1 MMEKTQAKP
10 LTAAQQR
17 QRDKKRRTWL
27 RTGVQLFFFVSMPG
41 AFVAGFSGVKQIFL
55 HIGAGE
61 VLSVDSFTLSLLG
74 LCGFTLL
81 FDRFFCGYACAFG
94 SLGDAV
100 WALSG
105 LIQKKLF
112 HRKKQLRLPERA
124 VLLGQKVKYLL
135 LAWLVALYVTRQEKM
150 LTGASPWEVFSRLT
164 ALHLPPEGFGVGI
177 GLLVLILLGMAV
189 QPRFFCQFLCPM
201 GAVFALLPV
210 LPFARL
216 HRQSDGC
223 IPGCNA
229 CKQQCPVCLKLEETS
244 LRSGECIACEACVG
258 TCPKQN
264 IQFSG
269 IPPMQASGGCRCWVK
284 CCSSSCWAAGWA
296 FADSSELKK
305 EAAALRKRE
314 LAYGRQN
321 RLILQE
327 KRKQEVPAGELP
339 CCTYR
344 WSVVF
349 FAGCVLF
356 RGAPCFCF
364 YGNSC
369 CSICNERVISANAQC
384 SGLIQNPPCKS
395 CTDLAV
401 LRPIG
406 AFPPAQQCI
415 L

>member
-1 MMEKTQAKP
+1 M
-10 LTAAQQR
+10 
-17 QRDKKRRTWL
+17 
-27 RTGVQLFFFVSMPG
+27 
-41 AFVAGFSGVKQIFL
+41 
-55 HIGAGE
+55 
-61 VLSVDSFTLSLLG
+61 DSFTLSLMG

-112 HRKKQLRLPERA
+112 HRKKQLRLPEWA
-124 VLLGQKVKYLL
+124 VLLGQKDKYLL

-264 IQFSG
+264 IHRWDTTLCKRLWLPVLGKVLLFFLL
-269 IPPMQASGGCRCWVK
+269 GCWL
-284 CCSSSCWAAGWA
+284 G
-296 FADSSELKK
+296 
-305 EAAALRKRE
+305 
-314 LAYGRQN
+314 
-321 RLILQE
+321 
-327 KRKQEVPAGELP
+327 
-339 CCTYR
+339 
-344 WSVVF
+344 
-349 FAGCVLF
+349 
-356 RGAPCFCF
+356 FCRF
-364 YGNSC
+364 
-369 CSICNERVISANAQC
+369 I
-384 SGLIQNPPCKS
+384 
-395 CTDLAV
+395 
-401 LRPIG
+401 
-406 AFPPAQQCI
+406 
-415 L
+415 

>member
-1 MMEKTQAKP
+1 MEKTQAKP

-55 HIGAGE
+55 DIGAGE

-150 LTGASPWEVFSRLT
+150 LTGASPWEVFS
-164 ALHLPPEGFGVGI
+164 LHLPPEGFGVGI

-264 IQFSG
+264 IHRWDTTLCKRLWLPVLGKALLFFLL
-269 IPPMQASGGCRCWVK
+269 GCWL
-284 CCSSSCWAAGWA
+284 G
-296 FADSSELKK
+296 
-305 EAAALRKRE
+305 
-314 LAYGRQN
+314 
-321 RLILQE
+321 
-327 KRKQEVPAGELP
+327 
-339 CCTYR
+339 
-344 WSVVF
+344 
-349 FAGCVLF
+349 
-356 RGAPCFCF
+356 FCRF
-364 YGNSC
+364 
-369 CSICNERVISANAQC
+369 I
-384 SGLIQNPPCKS
+384 
-395 CTDLAV
+395 
-401 LRPIG
+401 
-406 AFPPAQQCI
+406 
-415 L
+415 

>member
-112 HRKKQLRLPERA
+112 HRKKQFRLPERA
-124 VLLGQKVKYLL
+124 VLWGQKVKYLL
-135 LAWLVALYVTRQEKM
+135 LAGLVALYVTRQEKL

-164 ALHLPPEGFGVGI
+164 ALRLPPEGFGVGI
-177 GLLVLILLGMAV
+177 ALLVLILLGMAV

-264 IQFSG
+264 IHRWDTTLCKRLWLPVLGKVLLFFLL
-269 IPPMQASGGCRCWVK
+269 GCWL
-284 CCSSSCWAAGWA
+284 G
-296 FADSSELKK
+296 
-305 EAAALRKRE
+305 
-314 LAYGRQN
+314 
-321 RLILQE
+321 
-327 KRKQEVPAGELP
+327 
-339 CCTYR
+339 
-344 WSVVF
+344 
-349 FAGCVLF
+349 
-356 RGAPCFCF
+356 FCRF
-364 YGNSC
+364 
-369 CSICNERVISANAQC
+369 I
-384 SGLIQNPPCKS
+384 
-395 CTDLAV
+395 
-401 LRPIG
+401 
-406 AFPPAQQCI
+406 
-415 L
+415 

>member
-27 RTGVQLFFFVSMPG
+27 RAGVQLFFFVSMPG
-41 AFVAGFSGVKQIFL
+41 AFVAGFSGVKQLFL

-61 VLSVDSFTLSLLG
+61 VLSADSFTLSLLG

-105 LIQKKLF
+105 LVQKKLF
-112 HRKKQLRLPERA
+112 HRKKPLRLPERLFA
-124 VLLGQKVKYLL
+124 VLWGQKFKYLL
-135 LAWLVALYVTRQEKM
+135 LAGLVALYVTRQEKL

-164 ALHLPPEGFGVGI
+164 ALRLPPEGFGVGI
-177 GLLVLILLGMAV
+177 ALLVLILLGMAV

-216 HRQSDGC
+216 HRQSEGC

-229 CKQQCPVCLKLEETS
+229 CKQQCPVCLKLEESS

-264 IQFSG
+264 IH
-269 IPPMQASGGCRCWVK
+269 
-284 CCSSSCWAAGWA
+284 
-296 FADSSELKK
+296 
-305 EAAALRKRE
+305 
-314 LAYGRQN
+314 
-321 RLILQE
+321 
-327 KRKQEVPAGELP
+327 
-339 CCTYR
+339 R
-344 WSVVF
+344 W
-349 FAGCVLF
+349 
-356 RGAPCFCF
+356 
-364 YGNSC
+364 
-369 CSICNERVISANAQC
+369 
-384 SGLIQNPPCKS
+384 
-395 CTDLAV
+395 DLALCQHPWLPV
-401 LRPIG
+401 LGRALLFFLLGCWLGFCRFI
-406 AFPPAQQCI
+406 
-415 L
+415 